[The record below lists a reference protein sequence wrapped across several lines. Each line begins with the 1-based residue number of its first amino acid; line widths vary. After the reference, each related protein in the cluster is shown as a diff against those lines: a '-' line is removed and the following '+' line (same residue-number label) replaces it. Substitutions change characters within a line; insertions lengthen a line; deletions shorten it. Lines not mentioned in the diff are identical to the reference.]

1 MAQETTPNRRGWII
15 GIAAVVVLILIS
27 FWVRSALRTK
37 VEVNVAQT
45 SYQDIVTTE
54 STNGQVVPVDDFQA
68 YALAPGT
75 VNRIWVKVGDKVSK
89 GQELVQMDDSDAQN
103 RLVGAEATLVTSEAT
118 LKNMQSGGTQDERL
132 AQKAD
137 IAAAQDQVTQ
147 NQNALTALQAL
158 QTKGA
163 ASANEVESAKQK
175 MQQAQAHFAQ
185 LQTRST
191 SRYGDTDLSAQQAQ
205 VANAR
210 ESLSAARAALS
221 GVDIRSPFPG
231 TVYSVPVSAH
241 DFVQTGEA
249 LLNVADLTRLKVK
262 AYFDE
267 PEVGS
272 LRMGQKVSIVWDARP
287 DRAWHGHI
295 EQAPTTIIA
304 YGTRHVGECI
314 ITVDDANGDL
324 LPNTN
329 VTATVTTNEK
339 GHVLSIPR
347 EALHTEGQYNYVFK
361 VAENHLQKTTVH
373 VGALN
378 LTLVEITSG
387 LNDGDIVALGS
398 ATGSEL
404 TDGIEVVKAKQ

>member
-15 GIAAVVVLILIS
+15 GIAAVVVLILIFFS
-27 FWVRSALRTK
+27 LRSALRTK

-45 SYQDIVTTE
+45 SYQNIVTTE

-75 VNRIWVKVGDKVSK
+75 VSKIWVKVGDKVSK

-103 RLVGAEATLVTSEAT
+103 RLAGAQATLVTNEAT

-137 IAAAQDQVTQ
+137 ITAAQDQVTQ
-147 NQNALTALQAL
+147 AQTSLTALQTL
-158 QTKGA
+158 QAKGA
-163 ASANEVESAKQK
+163 ASANEVEAAKQK
-175 MQQAQAHFAQ
+175 LLQAQAHLAQ
-185 LQTRST
+185 LQVRST
-191 SRYGDTDLSAQQAQ
+191 GRYGNTDLSAQQAQ

-210 ESLSAARAALS
+210 EGVSAAQAALN
-221 GVDIRSPFPG
+221 GVDIRSPFSG
-231 TVYSVPVSAH
+231 TVYSIPVSAH

-272 LRMGQKVSIVWDARP
+272 LRVGQQVSIMWDARP
-287 DRAWHGHI
+287 DRVWHGHI

-339 GHVLSIPR
+339 AHALSIPR

-361 VAENHLQKTTVH
+361 IAEGHLQKTEVH

-378 LTLVEITSG
+378 LTLVEVTSG
-387 LNDGDIVALGS
+387 LKDGDIVALGS

-404 TDGIEVVKAKQ
+404 TDGIEVEKAKQ